1 MNSKVGIFW
10 FVENTLVYKAQNAI
24 DLKADQLG
32 FIDSPLQHQV
42 EWEENNIYQLFG
54 LTLFNSDYY
63 NFPRGRVIF
72 NTKLNTSYVYLDKKS
87 FKKHI
92 VNEIKVKFFWRIQTS
107 SSLQILITIALLA
120 FSKS

>member
-72 NTKLNTSYVYLDKKS
+72 NTKLNTSYVYLDKKL
-87 FKKHI
+87 FKKYI
-92 VNEIKVKFFWRIQTS
+92 VKEIKANFYLLDRKVKFFTDPHYHCFASI
-107 SSLQILITIALLA
+107 
-120 FSKS
+120 